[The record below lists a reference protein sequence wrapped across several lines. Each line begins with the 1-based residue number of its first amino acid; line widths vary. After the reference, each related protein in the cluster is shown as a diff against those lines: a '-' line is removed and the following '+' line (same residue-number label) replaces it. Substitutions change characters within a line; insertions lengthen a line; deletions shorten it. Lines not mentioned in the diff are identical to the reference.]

1 VRRAIAVVLLISAS
15 GCTLVPEKDV
25 QRKASPA
32 PHEPW
37 TPPAAA
43 RMPEPAKEPPPQIPE
58 EYMRPGTT
66 LTLGQLV
73 DVALRNNP
81 ITRESWHN
89 ARAAAAEVGSRR
101 AGYFPFVEADG
112 AIERSRSPGSA
123 GRLTFIQTTYGP
135 SIAAS
140 WLLFD
145 FGAREADI
153 GEATR
158 LLYAAD
164 WAHNSA
170 IQTVVLNVAQAYYQY
185 LNAKAQVVAQQAS
198 LEETKRNL
206 AAAEERHRA
215 GVATIADVLQART
228 QASQV
233 QLALQDAQGQVQIIR
248 GSLATALGVPA
259 TVPVDVGELPTE
271 LPLDAMQRNVEELI
285 AKAVAGRPDLAA
297 ERFRAQAAEEHI
309 HAAAVDGLPSLT
321 LDATGARTFF
331 WKNGANDPFST
342 TWAGLIT
349 LRIPV
354 FRGFRTAYDVQQAKE
369 QADAA
374 KATAERTLDQ
384 VILDV
389 WSSYYAVQ
397 TAAQRVRTSRDLL
410 ASAEQSADV
419 AEGRYRSG
427 VGSILDLLTAQS
439 ALAGARSQD
448 AQARSL
454 WFLSVAQL
462 AFSTG
467 VLQPGAP
474 EIRNLPALQTP
485 PAPAPNPPAEPPASP
500 QGVK

>member
-1 VRRAIAVVLLISAS
+1 VRRGGTVTTLAVLIASA
-15 GCTLVPEKDV
+15 GCTAVPEATLK
-25 QRKASPA
+25 RTAPPA

-37 TPPAAA
+37 TPPAAG
-43 RMPEPAKEPPPQIPE
+43 RMPEPAKQPPPQVPD

-81 ITRESWHN
+81 VTREAWHN

-101 AGYFPFVEADG
+101 AAYFPFVEADG
-112 AIERSRSPGSA
+112 VLERSKSSDA
-123 GRLTFIQTTYGP
+123 TGRLTFIQTTYGP

-145 FGAREADI
+145 FGAREADV

-170 IQTVVLNVAQAYYQY
+170 IQTVVLNVAQEYYRY
-185 LNAKAQVVAQQAS
+185 LNAKAQVLAQRAS
-198 LEETKRNL
+198 LEETRRNL

-215 GVATIADVLQART
+215 GIATIADVLQART

-233 QLALQDAQGQVQIIR
+233 QLALQDAEGQVQIIR

-285 AKAVAGRPDLAA
+285 ARAVADRPDLAA
-297 ERFRAQAAEEHI
+297 ERFRAQAAEQHVR
-309 HAAAVDGLPSLT
+309 AAAVDGLPSLT

-331 WKNGANDPFST
+331 WKNGAPDPFST

-354 FRGFRTAYDVQQAKE
+354 FRGFRTVYDVQEARE
-369 QADAA
+369 QAEAA
-374 KATAERTLDQ
+374 KAAAERTLDQ

-389 WSSYYAVQ
+389 WSSYYALQ
-397 TAAQRVRTSRDLL
+397 TSAQRVRTSRDLL
-410 ASAEQSADV
+410 ASAQQSTEV

-439 ALAGARSQD
+439 ALANARSQD

-454 WFLSVAQL
+454 WFLSIAQL

-467 VLQPGAP
+467 VLQPGSP
-474 EIRNLPALQTP
+474 EIRDFPAMQKP
-485 PAPAPNPPAEPPASP
+485 PPGAEPPQSP
-500 QGVK
+500 QGANR

>member
-1 VRRAIAVVLLISAS
+1 VRSGGTVMTLAVLLAS
-15 GCTLVPEKDV
+15 GGCTAVPESTLK
-25 QRKASPA
+25 RTAPPA

-43 RMPEPAKEPPPQIPE
+43 RMPEAAKQPPPQIPE
-58 EYMRPGTT
+58 EYMRPGST

-81 ITRESWHN
+81 VTREAWHN

-101 AGYFPFVEADG
+101 ASYFPFVEADG
-112 AIERSRSPGSA
+112 VLERSKSSDA
-123 GRLTFIQTTYGP
+123 TGRLTFIQTTYGP

-145 FGAREADI
+145 FGAREADV

-170 IQTVVLNVAQAYYQY
+170 IQTVVLNVAQEYYRY
-185 LNAKAQVVAQQAS
+185 LNAKAQVLAQQAS

-233 QLALQDAQGQVQIIR
+233 QLALQDAEGQVQIIR

-271 LPLDAMQRNVEELI
+271 LI
-285 AKAVAGRPDLAA
+285 AKAVADRPDLAA

-309 HAAAVDGLPSLT
+309 RAAAVDGLPSLT
-321 LDATGARTFF
+321 LDATGARRFF
-331 WKNGANDPFST
+331 WKNGAPDPFST

-354 FRGFRTAYDVQQAKE
+354 FRGFRTVYDVQEARE
-369 QADAA
+369 QAEAA
-374 KATAERTLDQ
+374 KASAERTLDQ

-389 WSSYYAVQ
+389 WSSYYALQ
-397 TAAQRVRTSRDLL
+397 TSAQRVRTTRDLL
-410 ASAEQSADV
+410 ASAQQSAEV

-454 WFLSVAQL
+454 WFLSIAQL

-467 VLQPGAP
+467 VLQPGSP
-474 EIRNLPALQTP
+474 EIRDLPAMQKP
-485 PAPAPNPPAEPPASP
+485 AGVAPAPTAQPPVPSP
-500 QGVK
+500 QGANR